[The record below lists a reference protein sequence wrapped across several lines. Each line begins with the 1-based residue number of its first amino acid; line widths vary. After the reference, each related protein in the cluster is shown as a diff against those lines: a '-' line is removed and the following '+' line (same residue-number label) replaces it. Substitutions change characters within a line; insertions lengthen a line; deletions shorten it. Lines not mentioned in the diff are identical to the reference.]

1 MTHPWLIYYLGV
13 CVWGQGQFNETQR
26 LLQEALSGFE
36 ASGDDTGR
44 GETMVQ
50 LSIVHQ
56 IQGNFELVAPLIQQA
71 STCPVSPSSRI
82 HLYISLAWLGLH
94 QADLEQAETNLA
106 TALTLAEA
114 SDDPG
119 VLQTLAMQI
128 RSPILC
134 LPNGVA
140 YMERMCRLIESRSP
154 VPCEPM

>member
-1 MTHPWLIYYLGV
+1 
-13 CVWGQGQFNETQR
+13 
-26 LLQEALSGFE
+26 
-36 ASGDDTGR
+36 
-44 GETMVQ
+44 
-50 LSIVHQ
+50 
-56 IQGNFELVAPLIQQA
+56 LIQQA

-94 QADLEQAETNLA
+94 QADLEQAETSLA

-154 VPCEPM
+154 DQVSPLRANVDGVMTLIHFWRGQIDEAIRRSGL